1 MPYINSDHYVRAVQ
15 YPRDPGELNYA
26 MTMKALAYFRG
37 VLTLPEFG
45 EAVGDLCASFLE
57 RHGPSYT
64 TYNNLIGAMT
74 CCGWEM
80 VRRANDDYAP
90 AADICQ
96 KVLVEVAY
104 RIYYEIVVPYE
115 DQKIAENG
123 DVFPRQ
129 FVTDGS

>member
-1 MPYINSDHYVRAVQ
+1 MPYIKSEDYVRAVEA
-15 YPRDPGELNYA
+15 PAVPGELNYA
-26 MTMKALAYFRG
+26 LTMKALAYFRG

-45 EAVGDLCASFLE
+45 EAVGMLCAGFME
-57 RHGPSYT
+57 RNGPSYT
-64 TYNNLIGAMT
+64 SYNNLIGAMT
-74 CCGWEM
+74 CCGWEL

-90 AADICQ
+90 AADVCQ

-104 RIYYEIVVPYE
+104 HVYYEIVVPYE
-115 DQKIAENG
+115 DDKIAENG